1 MYRYKTRT
9 PRWCGFRTGTN
20 VTRPVN
26 ASTLSAFQANTP
38 DCNMNIGEII
48 EFESGGEHYFGA
60 IVRKLGGGKKLVVHT
75 ASGDRMRTT
84 PKNVTFE
91 TGKEVRDPDV
101 DAIIESTLQSFEDEV
116 AGYADEV
123 DLQMVWEFVK
133 DSDDPV
139 PAKDLAELFFADTS
153 LPVVL
158 AITSVLRADSVYFK
172 ERRDGFEP
180 RPESTVEE
188 LQRQERIEREKREE
202 RDRFIA
208 DVVEVLE
215 ADDASRHALGE
226 EKMARVLQKDALEGR
241 DFDKKDEAEAL
252 LDDIQSEL
260 SRSLKGRYEVRA
272 FWLFVDMGIWDE
284 HENLELLKHNIPTD
298 HDAEVHEAVE
308 IVMGQ
313 SWEPDSWRTDLSDV
327 LVFSIDASE
336 TKDIDDALSFESLPG
351 GGYRVGVHVA
361 DPSARIEADS
371 VLDRSARNRGT
382 SIYLPTGNLPMF
394 PGAVSHGP
402 LSLVSGS
409 LRPAVST
416 LVELDD
422 DFNVVNTD
430 VVASIVDVD
439 HRLTYDEVDAKL
451 EAGGDEPLDRALA
464 GLREAADHFA
474 EERRERGAVDIAL
487 PELKLDVDLSGS
499 SPIVTPRVIEAGS
512 AARDLVSELM
522 VRGNHFIGEFC
533 RKNGIPM
540 IYRSQDNPE
549 EEVYTDELMA
559 LPEGPVREFAKIYK
573 MKPGNITTEPGPHF
587 GLGLPV
593 YVQASSPIR
602 RYGDLV
608 VQRQIKAFL
617 HDQPLPYGDDEI
629 MQIMATVE
637 SAADNSKRAE
647 RETQRYWTLYYL
659 ANLGD
664 ESLEA
669 TVLDHKDHDDSSAA
683 VFIHR
688 LAFKANA
695 RFRKRPPVG
704 EVAEVRVKKA
714 KPRQDVLHLNG

>member
-1 MYRYKTRT
+1 
-9 PRWCGFRTGTN
+9 
-20 VTRPVN
+20 
-26 ASTLSAFQANTP
+26 
-38 DCNMNIGEII
+38 MNIGEII

-91 TGKEVRDPDV
+91 TGKQVRDPDV
-101 DAIIESTLQSFEDEV
+101 DSIIESTLQSFEEDV
-116 AGYADEV
+116 AGYAEEV

-133 DSDDPV
+133 DNEDPV
-139 PAKDLAELFFADTS
+139 PAEDIAELFFADTQ
-153 LPVVL
+153 LAIVL
-158 AITSVLRADSVYFK
+158 AITSVLRDDAIYFK

-202 RDRFIA
+202 RNRFIA

-215 ADDASRHALGE
+215 ADETVRHELGE
-226 EKMARVLQKDALEGR
+226 EKMSDATFRQRARILQGYALEGR
-241 DFDKKDEAEAL
+241 DYAKKDDAESL
-252 LDDIQSEL
+252 LEDIGDNL
-260 SRSLKGRYEVRA
+260 NRSLKGRYEVQA
-272 FWLFVDMGIWDE
+272 FWLFVDMGVWDE
-284 HENLELLKHNIPTD
+284 HENLELLKHNIPTEY
-298 HDAEVHEAVE
+298 DAEVHEAAE
-308 IVMGQ
+308 ILMGQ
-313 SWEPDSWRTDLSDV
+313 EWEVEDWRTDLTSI
-327 LVFSIDASE
+327 LTFSIDAAE
-336 TKDIDDALSFESLPG
+336 TKDIDDALSFERLDG

-361 DPSARIEADS
+361 DPSARVEPDS
-371 VLDRSARNRGT
+371 VLDRLARDRGT

-394 PGAVSHGP
+394 PGEVSHGP
-402 LSLVSGS
+402 LSLVEGEA
-409 LRPAVST
+409 RPAVST
-416 LVELDD
+416 LIELDE
-422 DFNVVNTD
+422 NLEVVQSD
-430 VVASIVDVD
+430 VVASIVRVD

-451 EAGGDEPLDRALA
+451 EGPGAGDEELVRSLKS
-464 GLREAADHFA
+464 LREAADAFA
-474 EERRERGAVDIAL
+474 EERRERGAVDIDL
-487 PELKLDVDLSGS
+487 PELKLDVDLSG
-499 SPIVTPRVIEAGS
+499 PTPVVTPHVIEAGS
-512 AARDLVSELM
+512 LARDLVSELM
-522 VRGNHFIGEFC
+522 VRGNHYIGEFC
-533 RKNGIPM
+533 RRNGIPM

-573 MKPGNITTEPGPHF
+573 MKPGNITTEPQPHF

-608 VQRQIKAFL
+608 CQRQVKAFL
-617 HDQPLPYGDDEI
+617 HGEELPYGPDEI
-629 MQIMATVE
+629 MEIMATVE
-637 SAADNSKRAE
+637 ASADNSKRAE

-659 ANLGD
+659 ASIGD
-664 ESLEA
+664 EPLEA

-704 EVAEVRVKKA
+704 EVAEVHVKKA